1 MTCSLGC
8 VVKRGPSRS
17 SEEVSPLRA
26 SNTFA
31 SAMLITH
38 LPYLYDGVLAA
49 GHAAAHPELI
59 RFLVYGYDL
68 EVPYRCRL
76 VAHLARHLL
85 ALEYAGRVGRSADG
99 AGLPDVVRAVA
110 HRAPGEAVALDGSLE
125 ALALGGGADVDH
137 VAGLEHAGPDGL
149 ANLAGYAPQLLE
161 VLARG
166 RVHPGERAALGLVDP
181 AGVHGPEAHLDGLVA
196 VVLGGADGRDHVRI
210 HLDDGDA
217 HERAVVQ
224 EGLGHPSLASVYC
237 RCHNPKS
244 PLSLCS
250 RRPAGRAAAASR
262 PCAAWAAGCR

>member
-1 MTCSLGC
+1 MTCSFGS
-8 VVKRGPSRS
+8 VVKRGPWRS
-17 SEEVSPLRA
+17 SEDVSPLRA

-31 SAMLITH
+31 SAILITH
-38 LPYLYDGVLAA
+38 LSYLHDGVLAA
-49 GHAAAHPELI
+49 GHAAAHPELVVV
-59 RFLVYGYDL
+59 LVHGDDL
-68 EVPYRCRL
+68 EVPDRGRL

-85 ALEYAGRVGRSADG
+85 ALEYAGRVGRSTDG

-110 HRAPGEAVALDGSLE
+110 HRAPGETVALDGPLK

-137 VAGLEHAGPDGL
+137 IAGLEHAGADGL
-149 ANLAGYAPQLLE
+149 ADLAGHAPQLLE
-161 VLARG
+161 VPARG
-166 RVHPGERAALGLVDP
+166 RVHLGERAAFGLVDP

-196 VVLGGADGRDHVRI
+196 VVFGGADGRDHVRI

-217 HERAVVQ
+217 DERAVVQ
-224 EGLGHPSLASVYC
+224 KSLRHPSLASVYC

>member
-49 GHAAAHPELI
+49 GHAAAHPELVVV
-59 RFLVYGYDL
+59 LVHGDDL
-68 EVPYRCRL
+68 EVPDRGRL
-76 VAHLARHLL
+76 VAHLSRHLL
-85 ALEYAGRVGRSADG
+85 ALEYTGRVGRSADG

-110 HRAPGEAVALDGSLE
+110 HRAPGEAVALDGPLE
-125 ALALGGGADVDH
+125 TLALGGGGYVDH
-137 VAGLEHAGPDGL
+137 IAGLEHSGADGL
-149 ANLAGYAPQLLE
+149 ANLAGYTPQLLE

-166 RVHPGERAALGLVDP
+166 RVYTGERATSGLVDP

-196 VVLGGADGRDHVRI
+196 VVFGGADGRDHVRL
-210 HLDDGDA
+210 HLDNGDA
-217 HERAVVQ
+217 DERPII
-224 EGLGHPSLASVYC
+224 EESLGHPSLASVYC

-250 RRPAGRAAAASR
+250 HQPANRASVASR